1 MTRFRSICSTLALAA
16 AVTTIAHGYALSG
29 HKWGVFQV
37 PYYINP
43 ANADGVSSSA
53 AISAI
58 QNAAAAWSMQSNANV
73 LFYYMGQTSG
83 TSAVSNGKNE
93 VFFRQATSGSIAQ
106 TFRWWN
112 ASTNQL
118 IDADVVFYD
127 SSWKFFGG
135 MSGCSNGF
143 YIQEIA
149 THELGHALGLDHSSV
164 STATM
169 YPGSPYCNTSKASLD
184 ADDIA
189 GIEKLYPASSGSG
202 STTTNSAPSVTVSS
216 PATNSSFLSSTRV
229 TFSGTATDQ
238 QDGTLTSRIVWRS
251 SLLGQIGIGGSLSAL
266 LPVGTNT
273 ITASVTDSGGMTTTK
288 QVVVTVT
295 SSTTT
300 TTAKLSLSASGSKV
314 KGLEQAALFWK
325 NATSATVDI
334 FRNNSKIATVSNA
347 GSMTDHINAR
357 GSGSYTYKVCNTG
370 TTTCS
375 NTASVVF

>member
-1 MTRFRSICSTLALAA
+1 MKRFGFVCSTLALAA
-16 AVTTIAHGYALSG
+16 AITTIVDGYALSG
-29 HKWGVFQV
+29 HKWSVFQV
-37 PYYINP
+37 PYYINTS
-43 ANADGVSSSA
+43 NADGVSASA
-53 AISAI
+53 VTSAI
-58 QNAAAAWSMQSNANV
+58 QNAAAAWSMQSHANV
-73 LFYYMGQTSG
+73 LLYYMGQTSG

-112 ASTNQL
+112 ATTNQL

-135 MSGCSNGF
+135 NSGCSNGF

-169 YPGSPYCNTSKASLD
+169 YPGSPYCNLSKESLD

-189 GIEKLYPASSGSG
+189 GIEKLYPSSGG
-202 STTTNSAPSVTVSS
+202 STTTTNSAPSLSISS
-216 PATNSSFLSSTRV
+216 PATNSTFLSTTKV

-273 ITASVTDSGGMTTTK
+273 ITASVTDSGGLTTTN

-295 SSTTT
+295 SGSSTTT
-300 TTAKLSLSASGSKV
+300 TTKPTLTAVGSKV
-314 KGLEQAALFWK
+314 KGLEQVALSWK
-325 NATSATVDI
+325 GATSSTVDI
-334 FRNNSKIATVSNA
+334 FRNSSKIGTVSNTGA
-347 GSMTDHINAR
+347 MTDRLNRR
-357 GSGSYTYKVCNTG
+357 GSGTFAYKVCNAG
-370 TTTCS
+370 TSTCS
-375 NTASVVF
+375 NIATVVF